1 MFLCIHKT
9 LSVIHVIEGFRGHIQ
24 WRIQR
29 VHCRGGV
36 TKSARSAAGGGR
48 GRGIPPPAGGGPGGL
63 PRENFWKMDAN
74 GAFWAHFFAEFV
86 SVFFPKIVCNFC
98 LQSSDLYIYVMR
110 ENFHLSCRRSYHA
123 SDKIVG
129 ILLDRSRS
137 HDSVKITVLGVEIRI
152 GRLIE
157 FETGGEQSKMAD
169 DELFAMDLS
178 WGFSFCT
185 DF

>member
-1 MFLCIHKT
+1 MFSERFQYQNCPAFM
-9 LSVIHVIEGFRGHIQ
+9 LSN
-24 WRIQR
+24 
-29 VHCRGGV
+29 
-36 TKSARSAAGGGR
+36 K
-48 GRGIPPPAGGGPGGL
+48 
-63 PRENFWKMDAN
+63 N
-74 GAFWAHFFAEFV
+74 
-86 SVFFPKIVCNFC
+86 
-98 LQSSDLYIYVMR
+98 Y
-110 ENFHLSCRRSYHA
+110 YHA

-157 FETGGEQSKMAD
+157 FEAGGEQSKMAD
-169 DELFAMDLS
+169 DELVAMDLS